1 VQAEALFAL
10 AEQRAMLKRSQ
21 FLEPRLDIED
31 EATLS
36 ELRIL
41 TVAIRELERRAVRRR
56 HLPIEMFS
64 DDCWCILLDLFIAD
78 QQGRQVKLS
87 EAGRP
92 QQPLFRPRDD
102 PFGV

>member
-1 VQAEALFAL
+1 MQIDALFAL
-10 AEQRAMLKRSQ
+10 AEKRAISNRRQ

-31 EATLS
+31 EAVLS

-56 HLPIEMFS
+56 HLPTEMFS

-78 QQGRQVKLS
+78 HQKREVKLS
-87 EAGRP
+87 EAGKRWN
-92 QQPLFRPRDD
+92 LSESLIRN
-102 PFGV
+102 